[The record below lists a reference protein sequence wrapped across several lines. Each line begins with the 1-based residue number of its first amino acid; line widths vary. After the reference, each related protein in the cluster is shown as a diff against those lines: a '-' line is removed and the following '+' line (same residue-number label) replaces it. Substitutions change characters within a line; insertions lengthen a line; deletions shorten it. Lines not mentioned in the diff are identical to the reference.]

1 MGKTR
6 SNRARL
12 LNKTARVYTDSHYS
26 SNDGM
31 LTTVWGP
38 GMWHYLHTM
47 SFNYPVAPTC
57 DEKRHYQRFV
67 LSLQHV
73 LPCGK
78 CRRNLTRTL
87 RQFPLTWERMKS
99 RETFSKYVYELHEK
113 VNRMLNKT
121 SGLSYDDVRERY
133 EHFRARC
140 AKPKSC
146 KTAKRRPVSEKGCTE
161 PLYGEKA
168 KCVLKIVPQTV
179 KCETL
184 QIDRKCIKSRK

>member
-1 MGKTR
+1 MFEGGVYILSVDFCGLGQTTCSENEKSVNVKMTRYYTMGKTR

-87 RQFPLTWERMKS
+87 RQFPL
-99 RETFSKYVYELHEK
+99 
-113 VNRMLNKT
+113 
-121 SGLSYDDVRERY
+121 
-133 EHFRARC
+133 
-140 AKPKSC
+140 
-146 KTAKRRPVSEKGCTE
+146 
-161 PLYGEKA
+161 
-168 KCVLKIVPQTV
+168 I
-179 KCETL
+179 
-184 QIDRKCIKSRK
+184 